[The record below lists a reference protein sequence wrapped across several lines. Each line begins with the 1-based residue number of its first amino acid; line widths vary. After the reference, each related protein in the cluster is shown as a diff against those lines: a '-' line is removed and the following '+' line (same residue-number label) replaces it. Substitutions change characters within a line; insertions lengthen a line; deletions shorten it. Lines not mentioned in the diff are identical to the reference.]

1 MGIFV
6 RVPKYEMVQ
15 AVQRSYKQSGFE
27 GTVRVL
33 DANKNYTSFAGYLVS
48 AEYSEEIEGKTVKIG
63 DRIEYY
69 TSRDE
74 KYGKT
79 DIDLQLEKGDAIYQV
94 FPSIAYTGLELSPGY
109 SETLETVKDSFT
121 RADKKKLYL
130 ESLDFM
136 IDKDAPHIDA
146 YEALIKKNRAEGQP
160 LQGLYPI
167 PISDMLEKEALAIE
181 MKVILNVEQ
190 DDGSIISIGQD
201 QKNDDKIKQ
210 ILQEQ
215 LDFTKLPNARYLM
228 AISVGKDSKYSG
240 FGKYEVI
247 VQNHQIVR
255 FSIQN
260 KEY

>member
-1 MGIFV
+1 
-6 RVPKYEMVQ
+6 
-15 AVQRSYKQSGFE
+15 
-27 GTVRVL
+27 
-33 DANKNYTSFAGYLVS
+33 
-48 AEYSEEIEGKTVKIG
+48 
-63 DRIEYY
+63 
-69 TSRDE
+69 
-74 KYGKT
+74 
-79 DIDLQLEKGDAIYQV
+79 
-94 FPSIAYTGLELSPGY
+94 
-109 SETLETVKDSFT
+109 
-121 RADKKKLYL
+121 
-130 ESLDFM
+130 M
-136 IDKDAPHIDA
+136 IDKDAPHIDV
-146 YEALIKKNRAEGQP
+146 YEALINKNRAEGQP

-215 LDFTKLPNARYLM
+215 LDLTKLPNARYLM
-228 AISVGKDSKYSG
+228 AISVGKHSKYSG